1 MATKHCS
8 CAVAVAH
15 PDDETLWAGGLIML
29 NPECSWTIVSL
40 CRKNDSDRAPK
51 FFKALSRLNAGGA
64 IGDLDDGPDQKP
76 LDPQTVERMILDL
89 LPKKKFDLIL
99 THSTKGEYTR
109 HRRHEET
116 GKAVLSLWE
125 KGKIICEELW
135 MFAYED
141 EGGRKL
147 PRAMPSAE
155 ETVVLTDEIIDKKKS
170 LLIETYGFAEDSWEA
185 RAAPRTEAFNHVS
198 KMALI

>member
-1 MATKHCS
+1 MTTKYSS

-29 NPECSWTIVSL
+29 HPEWSWTIVSL
-40 CRKNDSDRAPK
+40 CRKNDPDRAPK
-51 FFKALSRLNAGGA
+51 FCKALTRLNAVGA
-64 IGDLDDGPDQKP
+64 IGDLDDGPDQNP

-116 GKAVLSLWE
+116 GKALLSLWKKDE
-125 KGKIICEELW
+125 IICGDLW

-141 EGGRKL
+141 DVGRKL
-147 PRAMPSAE
+147 PQAMPDAD
-155 ETVVLTDEIIDKKKS
+155 ETVILTDEIFEKKKS
-170 LLIETYGFAEDSWEA
+170 LLIETYGFAENSWET
-185 RAAPRTEAFNHVS
+185 RTTPRTEAFNRVA
-198 KMALI
+198 KRALA